1 MTACNKKAVL
11 HRFFRNALLDKTVLN
26 SHNKR
31 ADIRMFEDIYL
42 EGDVS
47 CRDYPFFLFRDAYQL
62 YLRGS
67 LLKINHYIWSC
78 TMHKS

>member
-31 ADIRMFEDIYL
+31 ADIRMFEDTYL

-47 CRDYPFFLFRDAYQL
+47 CRDYVYPFLSF
-62 YLRGS
+62 
-67 LLKINHYIWSC
+67 
-78 TMHKS
+78 